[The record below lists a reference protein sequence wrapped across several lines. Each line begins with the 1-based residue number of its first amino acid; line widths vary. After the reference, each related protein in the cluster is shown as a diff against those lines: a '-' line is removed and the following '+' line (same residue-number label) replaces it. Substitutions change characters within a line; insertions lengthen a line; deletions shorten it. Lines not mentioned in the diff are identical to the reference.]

1 MTIKTS
7 GTLSMQE
14 INAEFGLGTN
24 LYAYRGV
31 KWYRDDNSRGYFDQ
45 AMGNNPPIDMLEFYG
60 KRKTIPVVASGP
72 TAQTNGSFFTVPFY
86 NKITI
91 TIRGGAGGQSGAF
104 GFYQGGFSNG
114 QLTGSSNGGTGG
126 SSSFGVYGSAAGGAG
141 GSGNAVSGAAGS
153 TTIVVFDAETNPN
166 APLKGIAILST
177 VGGAGGGGQG
187 GPIYTSTDGKFNY
200 TFAGYAASG
209 SAGTTPGSITI
220 KVE

>member
-14 INAEFGLGTN
+14 INAEFGLGTD

-72 TAQTNGSFFTVPFY
+72 TAQTDGSYFTVPFY
-86 NKITI
+86 NKITV
-91 TIRGGAGGQSGAF
+91 TIRGG
-104 GFYQGGFSNG
+104 QGGEAGDYGINSCYGAREAKAGTNG
-114 QLTGSSNGGTGG
+114 SPGGT
-126 SSSFGVYGSAAGGAG
+126 SSFGAYGSAGGGAG
-141 GSGNAVSGAAGS
+141 GTGDGGVGS
-153 TTIVVFDAETNPN
+153 PGSVTTIVFDAESGSN
-166 APLKGIAILST
+166 APLKGIAILNT
-177 VGGAGGGGQG
+177 VGAGGAGGSG
-187 GPIYTSTDGKFNY
+187 GPQTGPGYDGNGCY
-200 TFAGYAASG
+200 PYGNA
-209 SAGTTPGSITI
+209 SAGLQGSPGSITI

>member
-72 TAQTNGSFFTVPFY
+72 TAQANGSYFSVPFY

-91 TIRGGAGGQSGAF
+91 TI
-104 GFYQGGFSNG
+104 
-114 QLTGSSNGGTGG
+114 TGG
-126 SSSFGVYGSAAGGAG
+126 SGGQAGAYGINACDRNNPTPSGGGGVGGTSSFGGYGSAVGGGG
-141 GSGNAVSGAAGS
+141 GSGNAGGGS
-153 TTIVVFDAETNPN
+153 VGQTTIIVFDAEADPN
-166 APLKGIAILST
+166 APLKGIPILNT
-177 VGGAGGGGQG
+177 IGAGGAGGRG
-187 GPIYTSTDGKFNY
+187 GPNGVYLGPTCYFPYTE
-200 TFAGYAASG
+200 AATGATG
-209 SAGTTPGSITI
+209 SPGSITI